1 MKRFFKRFRYGE
13 KGFTLI
19 ELLVVVAIL
28 GVLAAV
34 MVPNVG
40 RFMGRGI
47 LEAAN
52 TEVANVQLAVISA
65 MVDTDNSQVAD
76 LGALGTGGTVGPG
89 HASAVYESDGA
100 TEILVWSY
108 FTGTL
113 EATYTLNTDGSIAS
127 AEATLDGKWKD
138 LTYDDDDGWSETS
151 P

>member
-40 RFMGRGI
+40 RFMGRGT

-76 LGALGTGGTVGPG
+76 WGATGTGGGTVGPL

-100 TEILVWSY
+100 TEIFVLNY

-138 LTYDDDDGWSETS
+138 LTYADGWSETS